1 MKIGVPAFKR
11 CSIPGLN
18 LAIVVLPQAIA
29 FSFLAGV
36 PPRFGIYCAVYGV
49 LIVAL
54 LNPSPRFHGGPNSSM
69 SVAIAVALL
78 PMAPPFGPQYIGY
91 MLSLAV
97 MIGTIQLAIAAIGPL
112 SRLTDFISEAV
123 VAGLIFGIGLFL
135 IFKSITPFGGLP
147 NNTQVEWPLWI
158 TWQSIQDV
166 IDYGNPFAIE
176 IGFVTLVSAI
186 VARQFE
192 WLRKWYLI
200 VGLLIG
206 TLYSVWLNHRYG
218 LMATQLEQ
226 VGDLDMRLIW
236 PSLPT
241 FSADALPDLL
251 GLLPSAL
258 AIALLGI
265 FQTVA
270 IVRQSPPLPGEE
282 VSTRMATFADGVANI
297 AAGFLS
303 AMPGCGSFN
312 RVSVMTD
319 LKVMHRL
326 AAILSA
332 VYLMALIYVAGDLLA
347 LIPLPAMAALIM
359 LVGANMLRW
368 DGLRRYMDTWVEAL
382 TFFAAFASVHIFGLL
397 NAALI
402 GAALALFN
410 WVWVK
415 IHPHILGEGPRVAIV
430 GDLDYASLRILER
443 EIKPLM
449 ASNDWLEIDLRASL
463 QLDAEAA
470 RWLKRLSEDEDCH
483 ISLRMRKAQQR
494 KYRVLLRVGFPE
506 DRITR
511 MDECG
516 RLGGDVEAEGDG
528 AAPAPSTTPV

>member
-1 MKIGVPAFKR
+1 MKIPLPPFSR
-11 CSIPGLN
+11 CSLPGLN

-97 MIGTIQLAIAAIGPL
+97 MIGSIQLAIAAIGPL
-112 SRLTDFISEAV
+112 SRLTDFISESV

-135 IFKSITPFGGLP
+135 IFKSVTPFGGLP

-166 IDYGNPFAIE
+166 INYGNPFAIE
-176 IGFVTLVSAI
+176 IGFVTLASAI

-192 WLRKWYLI
+192 WLRRWYLI
-200 VGLLIG
+200 VGLALG
-206 TLYSVWLNHRYG
+206 TVYSVWLNHRYG
-218 LMATQLEQ
+218 LMGTQLEQ
-226 VGDLDMRLIW
+226 VGNLDIRLIW

-241 FSADALPDLL
+241 FSADSLPDLL

-282 VSTRMATFADGVANI
+282 VSTRRATFADGVANI

-319 LKVMHRL
+319 LKVMHRM
-326 AAILSA
+326 AAVLSA

-347 LIPLPAMAALIM
+347 LIPLSAMAALIM

-368 DGLRRYMDTWVEAL
+368 DGLRRYMSTWVEAL

-410 WVWVK
+410 WMWVK
-415 IHPHILGEGPRVAIV
+415 IHPRVLGDGERAAII
-430 GDLDYASLRILER
+430 GDVDYASLRILER
-443 EIKPLM
+443 EMKQRLED
-449 ASNDWLEIDLRASL
+449 NERLEIDLRASL

-470 RWLKRLSEDEDCH
+470 RWFKRLSEDPQCEV
-483 ISLRMRKAQQR
+483 SLRILEDQHRQ
-494 KYRVLLRVGFPE
+494 YRVLTRVGFPE
-506 DRITR
+506 ERIIR
-511 MDECG
+511 VPCG
-516 RLGGDVEAEGDG
+516 RLGDDVVAVVGVQPG
-528 AAPAPSTTPV
+528 G

>member
-1 MKIGVPAFKR
+1 MNIPLPPFSR
-11 CSIPGLN
+11 CSVPGLN

-36 PPRFGIYCAVYGV
+36 PPRFGIYCAIYGV

-78 PMAPPFGPQYIGY
+78 PMAPPFGSQYIGY

-97 MIGTIQLAIAAIGPL
+97 MIGSIQLAIAAFGPL
-112 SRLTDFISEAV
+112 ARLTDFISESV

-166 IDYGNPFAIE
+166 MRYGNPFAIE
-176 IGFVTLVSAI
+176 IGFVTLISAI

-192 WLRKWYLI
+192 RLRKWYLI
-200 VGLLIG
+200 VGLLLG
-206 TLYSVWLNHRYG
+206 TLYSEWLNHRYG
-218 LMATQLEQ
+218 LMTTQLEQ
-226 VGDLDMRLIW
+226 VGDLDMRIIW

-270 IVRQSPPLPGEE
+270 IVRQSPPLPGED
-282 VSTRMATFADGVANI
+282 VSTRRATFADGVANI

-319 LKVMHRL
+319 LKVMHRM

-332 VYLMALIYVAGDLLA
+332 VYLLALIYIAGDLLA

-368 DGLRRYMDTWVEAL
+368 DGLRRYMNTGVEAL

-402 GAALALFN
+402 GAALALLN

-415 IHPHILGEGPRVAIV
+415 IHPTVLGEGPRVAIV

-443 EIKPLM
+443 EMKPLM
-449 ASNDWLEIDLRASL
+449 ASNDWLEVDLRGSL
-463 QLDAEAA
+463 LLDAEGA
-470 RWLKRLSEDEDCH
+470 RWLKRLSEDEGCR
-483 ISLRMRKAQQR
+483 ISLRIREAQRRKHR
-494 KYRVLLRVGFPE
+494 LLLRVGFPTE
-506 DRITR
+506 RIIL
-511 MDECG
+511 MECS
-516 RLGGDVEAEGDG
+516 RLGADAEDEPVGET
-528 AAPAPSTTPV
+528 AASTATRA